1 MLIFRSDEQRRI
13 SHIDTQYVEDIQR
26 KVSEVFGEKSML
38 KVYEQI
44 EKMLEDE
51 KMVHLSIFIVVMFIP
66 SFLEYCALKG
76 AMHWHSPHRGF

>member
-1 MLIFRSDEQRRI
+1 MLIFHSDEQRGI

-51 KMVHLSIFIVVMFIP
+51 KMVCRFV
-66 SFLEYCALKG
+66 
-76 AMHWHSPHRGF
+76 